1 MHQIFERSEN
11 WCKTAKTLTIKLQ
24 TKESHAFL
32 VCLLGASASQVRY
45 IDIPVLPVDEFPAK
59 MLVEHVTVVH
69 QVGRQWTLRSAQIP
83 ETANFLIWKA
93 TRRVNWHE
101 VQWELLDGCG
111 LFNITGACFSCFVIA
126 QFSVLVQK
134 MHICDHTFSDLLIAR
149 SSTVVWISDLN

>member
-83 ETANFLIWKA
+83 ETANLLIWKA

-101 VQWELLDGCG
+101 VQWELLDCCG
-111 LFNITGACFSCFVIA
+111 LFNITGACFFSFRYR
-126 QFSVLVQK
+126 SVLCFGAKNVH
-134 MHICDHTFSDLLIAR
+134 MWSYLLRLINCTFLDGGLDIWS
-149 SSTVVWISDLN
+149 